1 MKHVVLSLGGSIVS
15 TPSGIDVD
23 YLKAF
28 NLFVR
33 EHIENGVKFF
43 IVVGGG
49 TLCRDYRDAGRQTI
63 GKVTD
68 IDLDWLGVHSTRLNA
83 HLLRTIFKDIAHPR
97 IIENY
102 EHKLSTHPE
111 PLVIGAGWK
120 PGWSTDYDAVI
131 LARDYG
137 ANLIINLSNIDYAYD
152 KDPKAHTD
160 AKRIESINWPDF
172 QNIVGT
178 SWTPGA
184 NTPFDPIASKLANRL
199 NLKVVICNGKN
210 LENVSNIINNK
221 PFTGTVIS
229 NSITSPRS
237 S

>member
-1 MKHVVLSLGGSIVS
+1 MNTIVLSLGGSIVS

-28 NLFVR
+28 NLFIR
-33 EHIENGVKFF
+33 EHIALGKKFF

-49 TLCRDYRDAGRQTI
+49 TLCRQYRDAGQQTI
-63 GKVTD
+63 GEVTD

-102 EHKLSTHPE
+102 SRKLSAHPE

-120 PGWSTDYDAVI
+120 PGWSTDYDAII

-137 ANLIINLSNIDYAYD
+137 GDLIINLSNIDYAYD
-152 KDPKAHTD
+152 KDPKEYAD
-160 AKRIESINWPDF
+160 AQVIRSINWPDF
-172 QNIVGT
+172 QNIVGST
-178 SWTPGA
+178 YKPGG
-184 NTPFDPIASKLANRL
+184 NWPFDPVASKLADSL
-199 NLKVVICNGKN
+199 NVKVVICNGKN
-210 LENVSNIINNK
+210 LENVSNIINEK

-229 NSITSPRS
+229 NTSF
-237 S
+237 

>member
-1 MKHVVLSLGGSIVS
+1 MKPIILSLGGSIVS
-15 TPSGIDVD
+15 TPQGIDVA

-28 NLFVR
+28 NLFIR
-33 EHIENGVKFF
+33 EHINNGQKFF
-43 IVVGGG
+43 VVVGGG
-49 TLCRDYRDAGRQTI
+49 TLCRQYRDAGQETI
-63 GKVTD
+63 GEVTD
-68 IDLDWLGVHSTRLNA
+68 TDLDWLGVHATRLNA

-102 EHKLSTHPE
+102 SRKLSTHPE

-131 LARDYG
+131 LARDYNG
-137 ANLIINLSNIDYAYD
+137 GLIINLSNIDYAYD
-152 KDPKAHTD
+152 KDPKVHAD
-160 AKRIESINWPDF
+160 AQVIKSINWPEF

-184 NTPFDPIASKLANRL
+184 NTPFDPIASKLAHRL

-210 LENVSNIINNK
+210 LENVSNIINDK

-229 NSITSPRS
+229 NDLP
-237 S
+237 

>member
-1 MKHVVLSLGGSIVS
+1 MNTIVLSLGGSIVS

-28 NLFVR
+28 NLFIR
-33 EHIENGVKFF
+33 EHIALGKKFF

-49 TLCRDYRDAGRQTI
+49 TLCRQYRDAGQQTI
-63 GKVTD
+63 GEVTD

-102 EHKLSTHPE
+102 SRKLSAHPE

-137 ANLIINLSNIDYAYD
+137 GDLIINLSNIDYAYD
-152 KDPKAHTD
+152 KDPKEYAD
-160 AKRIESINWPDF
+160 AQVIRSINWPDF
-172 QNIVGT
+172 QNIVGST
-178 SWTPGA
+178 YKPGG
-184 NTPFDPIASKLANRL
+184 NWPFDPVASKLADSL
-199 NLKVVICNGKN
+199 NVKVVICNGKN
-210 LENVSNIINNK
+210 LENVSNIINEK

-229 NSITSPRS
+229 NTSF
-237 S
+237 

>member
-1 MKHVVLSLGGSIVS
+1 MNTVVLSLGGSIVS
-15 TPSGIDVD
+15 TPSGIDVE

-33 EHIENGVKFF
+33 EHIKRGNRFF

-49 TLCRDYRDAGRQTI
+49 TLCRQYRDAGQETI
-63 GKVTD
+63 GEVTD
-68 IDLDWLGVHSTRLNA
+68 SDLDWLGVHSTRLNA

-102 EHKLSTHPE
+102 SHKLSQHSE
-111 PLVIGAGWK
+111 PVVIGAGWK

-137 ANLIINLSNIDYAYD
+137 GELIINLSNIDYAYD
-152 KDPKAHTD
+152 KDPKEHPD
-160 AKRIESINWPDF
+160 AKRIEHITWSDF
-172 QNIVGT
+172 QEIVGT
-178 SWTPGA
+178 TWAPGA
-184 NTPFDPIASKLANRL
+184 NTPFDPVASQLAHSL

-210 LENVSNIINNK
+210 LENVANIINEK

-229 NSITSPRS
+229 NSS

>member
-1 MKHVVLSLGGSIVS
+1 MKPIVLSLGGSIVS
-15 TPSGIDVD
+15 TPQGIDVE

-28 NLFVR
+28 NLFIR
-33 EHIENGVKFF
+33 EHIKEGKTFF
-43 IVVGGG
+43 VVVGGG
-49 TLCRDYRDAGRQTI
+49 TLCRDYRDAGRETI
-63 GKVTD
+63 GEVTD

-102 EHKLSTHPE
+102 EHKLEEHSE
-111 PLVIGAGWK
+111 PLVIGAGWQ

-137 ANLIINLSNIDYAYD
+137 AKLIINLSNIDFAYD
-152 KDPKAHTD
+152 KDPKQHAD
-160 AKRIESINWPDF
+160 ARVIKSINWPDF
-172 QNIVGT
+172 QEIVGT
-178 SWTPGA
+178 TWTPGA
-184 NTPFDPIASKLANRL
+184 NTPFDPIASKLAHRL

-210 LENVSNIINNK
+210 LENVTNIINDK
-221 PFTGTVIS
+221 SFTGTVIS
-229 NSITSPRS
+229 NTLS